1 MTPMAKLKIDAVLG
15 QKPVKISIELAP
27 DIDRDLRAYAEL
39 MKRETG
45 HSIEDPTKLIAPML
59 KRFMATDRSFRR
71 FRRQMA
77 QERGG

>member
-1 MTPMAKLKIDAVLG
+1 MTPMTKLKIDAVLD
-15 QKPVKISIELAP
+15 QKTVKISIELPP

-39 MKRETG
+39 MKRESG
-45 HSIEDPTKLIAPML
+45 HSIADPTKLIAPML
-59 KRFMATDRSFRR
+59 KRFMATDRSFRK

>member
-1 MTPMAKLKIDAVLG
+1 MTKLNIDAALD
-15 QKPVKISIELAP
+15 QKPAKISIELPP

-39 MKRETG
+39 MKQESG
-45 HSIEDPTKLIAPML
+45 HSIADPTKLIAPML
-59 KRFMATDRSFRR
+59 KRFMATDRSFRK